1 MHHTARIA
9 VLAVGLAAGT
19 SPCAAADGA
28 PPAVPALRHL
38 GTHETALF
46 DRSAS
51 EVAAFHAPSRRLW
64 VVNGAAGVDVL
75 DISDPARPAKVASHP
90 AKNPTS
96 VAIHGDLVA
105 IATPGEGGAPG
116 TIAFRAAGDGRELGS
131 VTVGHGPDMCTF
143 TPDGG
148 ALVVANEGE
157 PSDTADEDGSVS
169 IVDLRAGLAAATVRT
184 AGFGGFEDRRAAL
197 VAQGVHLPVPGAT
210 VARQLEPEYVA
221 ISPDGRFAFV
231 AIQEANALA
240 VVDLAEARVAEL
252 HGLGLKDFAAC
263 GLDPSDRDGVRI
275 RPEPI
280 LGLRQ
285 PDTVV
290 CWTDGGRTLLAI
302 SEEGEMREDEAT
314 KEVRRVADLE
324 LDPARFPD
332 AAIKGEDRLGRLE
345 VSAPACDADGDGK
358 AERIVAFG
366 GRGVSIWEWSPGSL
380 REAWNSGSQVERAV
394 AARGTGH
401 NNDGRRF
408 RSEDRRS
415 NSKGPEP
422 EGLAT
427 AVVDGRRL
435 LAAGL
440 ERPGGVMLWDAT
452 DPASPRELGC
462 FGRFDPSVDPAT
474 DLARA
479 GDIAPEG
486 LVIIPADAAP
496 GGKALLVTCNEVSG
510 TTSVWAIEPGPP
522 TAVTAPVRTVAL
534 KAVPGAMQYDLKEIR
549 AKPGEELEITLEN
562 GDTMQHNLLIVAPGK
577 MAEVGVAA
585 DRMGETPE
593 GKACQFVPR
602 SPAVLAV
609 MGLVDPG
616 KTGTLRFTVPDK
628 PGTYNYVCTYPGHWR
643 MMNGKLRVAP

>member
-1 MHHTARIA
+1 MHHTALIA
-9 VLAVGLAAGT
+9 ALAGVPSTAGSPCCAAG
-19 SPCAAADGA
+19 DA
-28 PPAVPALRHL
+28 PQAGHGLRHI
-38 GTHETALF
+38 GTHESGLF

-51 EVAAFHAPSRRLW
+51 EVAAFHAPSKRLW
-64 VVNGAAGVDVL
+64 VVNGAVGVDVL
-75 DISDPARPAKVASHP
+75 DISDPARPTKIASHP
-90 AKNPTS
+90 AKDPTS

-105 IATPGEGGAPG
+105 IATLGDDGAPG
-116 TIAFRAAGDGRELGS
+116 TITFRAAGDGREVGS
-131 VTVGHGPDMCTF
+131 VTVGHGPDMCAF
-143 TPDGG
+143 VPDGS

-157 PSDTADEDGSVS
+157 PSATADEDGSVS
-169 IVDLRAGLAAATVRT
+169 IVDLRAGPAAATART
-184 AGFGGFEDRRAAL
+184 AGFGEFEDRRAAL

-221 ISPDGRFAFV
+221 VSPEGKLAFV

-240 VVDLAEARVAEL
+240 VVDLAAARVTEL
-252 HGLGLKDFAAC
+252 HGLGLKDFSAC
-263 GLDPSDRDGVRI
+263 GLDPSDRDGIRI
-275 RPEPI
+275 RPEPV

-290 CWTDGGRTLLAI
+290 CWNEGGRTFLAI

-332 AAIKGEDRLGRLE
+332 AAIKAEDRLGRLE
-345 VSAPACDADGDGK
+345 VSAPACDANGDGR

-380 REAWNSGSQVERAV
+380 REAWNSGSEVERAV

-401 NNDGRRF
+401 NNDGRKF

-415 NSKGPEP
+415 TSKGPEP

-427 AVVDGRRL
+427 AVVDGRRI
-435 LAAGL
+435 LAVGL
-440 ERPGGVMLWDAT
+440 ERPGGVMLWDAS
-452 DPASPRELGC
+452 DPASPRSLGC

-474 DLARA
+474 DLGKA

-486 LVIIPADAAP
+486 VVILPADAVP
-496 GGKALLVTCNEVSG
+496 GGTALLVTCNEVSG
-510 TTSVWAIEPGPP
+510 TTSMWAIERDAMPA
-522 TAVTAPVRTVAL
+522 AVPARTVAL
-534 KAVPGAMQYDLKEIR
+534 KAVPGAMQYDIKEIR
-549 AKPGEELEITLEN
+549 AKPGEVLEITLEN

-593 GKACQFVPR
+593 GKACQFVPK
-602 SPAVLAV
+602 SAAVLAV

-616 KTGTLRFTVPDK
+616 KTGTLRFTVPEK

-643 MMNGKLRVAP
+643 MMNGKLKVAP